1 MASRN
6 PKFSIPLPHAE
17 ALYLLSKSSGLTPTR
32 CLALVLDRAM
42 PNAVEVVASDPHA
55 EVIGGR
61 GQGVGPMVRSGF

>member
-42 PNAVEVVASDPHA
+42 ANAVEAVASEPRA
-55 EVIGGR
+55 EAIAGG
-61 GQGVGPMVRSGF
+61 GQEKRLGRCW